1 MARLDVYKLPNGQF
15 VLDIQAAMLER
26 LATRVV
32 VPLVLQSATSPA
44 IPELNPVF
52 DIVGVPHVML
62 THAIASILTRDL
74 RHPIAS
80 LARHHDAVTRA
91 LDILLLGY

>member
-1 MARLDVYKLPNGQF
+1 
-15 VLDIQAAMLER
+15 
-26 LATRVV
+26 
-32 VPLVLQSATSPA
+32 
-44 IPELNPVF
+44 
-52 DIVGVPHVML
+52 L

-74 RHPIAS
+74 RDPIAS